1 MFSKLSDFEIFTGD
15 IPTYGKS
22 GNRDEDED
30 MLDFEKEA
38 VDDEKSDDECEIVE
52 LTGWNS
58 VDPASA
64 TGVDLTK
71 LAPQVMTNIKFFLFT
86 VLVGCF

>member
-1 MFSKLSDFEIFTGD
+1 MFAGD

-30 MLDFEKEA
+30 MIDFEKEA

-64 TGVDLTK
+64 TGADLTK
-71 LAPQVMTNIKFFLFT
+71 LAPQVISL
-86 VLVGCF
+86 L